1 MEFKAAERRLSL
13 GEPIE
18 IDTKL
23 VTLEHLIHC
32 LRKLLGSEKFTIE
45 MRHDVYKIKS
55 GKSIDAQDL
64 IAQCQPG
71 SPNRDRESGT
81 VNSNTKVDGSET
93 QACDTDRVE
102 FQNVSG
108 RIRRYETEDAL
119 MALVSEKNVC

>member
-1 MEFKAAERRLSL
+1 MEVKAAERKLSP

-18 IDTKL
+18 INTKL

-32 LRKLLGSEKFTIE
+32 LRKLLGTEKFTIE

-64 IAQCQPG
+64 ITQCQPG
-71 SPNRDRESGT
+71 SPNRDTESGT
-81 VNSNTKVDGSET
+81 VNSNTKVNGSET

-102 FQNVSG
+102 S
-108 RIRRYETEDAL
+108 
-119 MALVSEKNVC
+119 